1 MVWEPV
7 LKWVGTRSS
16 ESFETGTVY
25 PGKPVVK
32 LGVFGGVLANRVR
45 RLHCT
50 RSVDRPD
57 GTV

>member
-1 MVWEPV
+1 
-7 LKWVGTRSS
+7 
-16 ESFETGTVY
+16 VY
-25 PGKPVVK
+25 PGKPAAK